1 MDGSAHQGLTHQHPW
16 DLNLVVFLVVVVV
29 VTQSS
34 LTATTWTVAQWAPL
48 DSADKNTG
56 VDCHFLLQ
64 SSRLQLGKPLQSSE
78 EDF

>member
-1 MDGSAHQGLTHQHPW
+1 MGSSAHQGLTHQHPW
-16 DLNLVVFLVVVVV
+16 ALNLVVLLVVVVL

-34 LTATTWTVAQWAPL
+34 LTATTWTVAHWAPL

-56 VDCHFLLQ
+56 VDCHILLQ
-64 SSRLQLGKPLQSSE
+64 SSCLRLGKPLQSRE